1 MDAVNLQNTT
11 SQVQQQKASGN
22 GTLNNSAADDSK
34 REEIISVA
42 KKFEA
47 LMLHAMLKSM
57 RATIAED
64 ELTGNDGQDMY
75 RDMMDQEI
83 AKNISES
90 GGFGIQQVLA
100 HQLGANM
107 GVNTESGEDSS
118 RVDATMIPGNGA
130 SKAKLAQLQQYQEI
144 SSANDMMFSTRSS
157 LMQD

>member
-1 MDAVNLQNTT
+1 MDPVNLHSSKHHTAPVKNAGAAAV
-11 SQVQQQKASGN
+11 S
-22 GTLNNSAADDSK
+22 NSEPGDTR

-42 KKFEA
+42 RKFEA
-47 LMLHAMLKSM
+47 LMLHTMLKSM

-64 ELTGNDGQDMY
+64 ELTGNDGQDLY

-90 GGFGIQQVLA
+90 GGFGLQTMLA
-100 HQLGANM
+100 RQLGANM
-107 GVNTESGEDSS
+107 NVAMEPADAAAEASG
-118 RVDATMIPGNGA
+118 T

-144 SSANDMMFSTRSS
+144 SSANDLMFNTQSS